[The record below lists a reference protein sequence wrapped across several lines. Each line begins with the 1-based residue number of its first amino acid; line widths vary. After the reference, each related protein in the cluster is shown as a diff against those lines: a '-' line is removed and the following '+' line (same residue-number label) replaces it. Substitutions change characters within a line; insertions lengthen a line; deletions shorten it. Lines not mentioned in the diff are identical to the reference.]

1 MCTKFIIRSSD
12 PELLEK
18 AIGVAREF
26 TQQYMGDDV
35 VGIVFLGAIARGY
48 FDRSAN
54 IDIAIFKKRASE
66 IPVPNK
72 FLKID
77 GFEVQCWLSDY
88 ESELT
93 SSWDMPKR
101 WTYAQGQ
108 VYFDTGGNP
117 APNTTVSGSW
127 SNGYSGNTQCVTAA
141 DGTCTVTTGRIRR
154 NVGSVTFT
162 VTNLAQS
169 GYTYN
174 PAANQDPDGD
184 SNGTVIVVS
193 K

>member
-108 VYFDTGGNP
+108 VYFDPLGKISQLFR
-117 APNTTVSGSW
+117 TVL
-127 SNGYSGNTQCVTAA
+127 SNL
-141 DGTCTVTTGRIRR
+141 
-154 NVGSVTFT
+154 FE
-162 VTNLAQS
+162 
-169 GYTYN
+169 
-174 PAANQDPDGD
+174 NQ
-184 SNGTVIVVS
+184 
-193 K
+193 